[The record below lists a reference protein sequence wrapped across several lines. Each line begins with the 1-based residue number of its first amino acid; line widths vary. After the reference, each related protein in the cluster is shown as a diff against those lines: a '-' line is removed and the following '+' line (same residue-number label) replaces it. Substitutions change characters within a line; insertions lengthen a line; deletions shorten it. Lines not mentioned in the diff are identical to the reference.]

1 LFLQFML
8 LLKIC
13 IGNIVLYLWF
23 VYLGQ
28 NNSNEL
34 AKEWCA
40 FNLVN
45 GNIISG
51 EFLRRKQIPRRIV
64 RSQKNLTL

>member
-1 LFLQFML
+1 ML

-13 IGNIVLYLWF
+13 IGHIVLYLWF

-34 AKEWCA
+34 AKEWYA

-64 RSQKNLTL
+64 RSQKNLTLWAR

>member
-1 LFLQFML
+1 ML

-13 IGNIVLYLWF
+13 IGHIVLYLWF

-34 AKEWCA
+34 AKEWYA